1 MSFFTLPP
9 EINSL
14 RMFLGA
20 GSTPMLQAAAAWDGL
35 AAELGTA
42 AQSFGSVISNLAGQA
57 WQGAASAAMAAAA
70 APYAGWLAAA
80 ASQSQG
86 AAGQAMAVVSAFE
99 AAQAATIHPGAVDS
113 NRNAFVNLVMSNL
126 FGQNAPLIALAESI
140 YEEMWAADVTAMA
153 GYYAGA
159 AAAAAQVVPW
169 QSVLQSFPALAGGL
183 ASGLGGATGS
193 QANIAAAGAGNAAAG
208 GGQGAAGN
216 AGAGAAGGGGGAG
229 RRRRKRRQRGRAGEL
244 RRRRCG
250 QLRRRRYRWRRGCHQ
265 RTITTAN
272 AGVSSAGVGG
282 FGMMPMPMPMGGV
295 ARAGLLGDSPSIPVP
310 TKSEKDEEVTPE
322 AESTEAA
329 EAVQSSETPEAE
341 VPTMTVLPTAAPGI
355 AAQAAPGEARP
366 AAQPAASG
374 IPVSGL
380 RAAAS
385 SQAKDGSKLRRA
397 GRSRGSSRHATAADR
412 TRGVS
417 PSGSRRRRSREGSDP
432 GRLAGFALSQ
442 G

>member
-1 MSFFTLPP
+1 VSFFTLPP

-14 RMFLGA
+14 RMFMGA
-20 GSTPMLQAAAAWDGL
+20 GSAPMLQASAAWNGL

-80 ASQSQG
+80 AAQSQS

-99 AAQAATIHPGAVDS
+99 AAQAATVHPGAVDS

-153 GYYAGA
+153 GYYANA
-159 AAAAAQVVPW
+159 AAAASQVVPW
-169 QSVLQSFPALAGGL
+169 QNVLQSFPALAGGIAGGL
-183 ASGLGGATGS
+183 SGAAGS
-193 QANIAAAGAGNAAAG
+193 NSAAAGSGSAAAG
-208 GGQGAAGN
+208 GGQSSAGN
-216 AGAGAAGGGGGAG
+216 AGAGAAAGGGGAG
-229 RRRRKRRQRGRAGEL
+229 AG
-244 RRRRCG
+244 G
-250 QLRRRRYRWRRGCHQ
+250 VGSADGGAAPASYTGGDAGSY
-265 RTITTAN
+265 TSGDTAGAAAASGAPITTAN
-272 AGVSSAGVGG
+272 TGVSTGGVGG

-310 TKSEKDEEVTPE
+310 TKSEKDEEVTHE

-341 VPTMTVLPTAAPGI
+341 VPTMTVLPTAAPDI
-355 AAQAAPGEARP
+355 AARAAPGEARP

-385 SQAKDGSKLRRA
+385 SQVKDGSEASDEPAEAEEAVATLRPQIAPGEFHPRA
-397 GRSRGSSRHATAADR
+397 VEEEAPKVQIRGA
-412 TRGVS
+412 
-417 PSGSRRRRSREGSDP
+417 
-432 GRLAGFALSQ
+432 
-442 G
+442 